1 MESDKIFNI
10 LKKYTGFELKQTEH
24 GVHAHGAINWCPK
37 CKEMSGLFYRTVHY
51 PVASRKLESLPWTK
65 IVKDPR
71 NPQEGEYPTED
82 GVYITMMDCN
92 EHEVCTNEFRDG
104 CFAWM
109 HKTHI
114 KWWMKL
120 PDDIHLS

>member
-1 MESDKIFNI
+1 MTPTEIFNI
-10 LKKYTGFELKQTEH
+10 LKEYAGFELKQTEH
-24 GVHAHGAINWCPK
+24 GVYAHGSINQHPK
-37 CKEMSGLFYRTVHY
+37 YRGISEWFYRRVYYTA
-51 PVASRKLESLPWTK
+51 ASQKLESLPWTK

-71 NPQEGEYPTED
+71 NPRENEYPTED

-104 CFAWM
+104 HFVWM

-120 PDDIHLS
+120 PDNVRLS